1 VTDEPS
7 ADTSARQLYGTAPSE
22 FVPARDAEAR
32 RLRDAGHPL
41 VAKQVKALRRPSIA
55 AALVDAVVRQEPDL
69 VGQVVD
75 VGRRLRAAS
84 GDAGAG
90 PAEHRALDDDRR
102 AVVRRCVQAASEV
115 ADGWGSSATAA
126 SLREVE
132 QTFWAAAV
140 DAGALAAV
148 RAGCL
153 VRTLS
158 PSGFG
163 AVDTEGASAIEV
175 VVEDDPVPRQTRRHS
190 PTARRAPPR
199 DDHALLE
206 ARRALRE
213 AEHSLREAEDE
224 ADAVGHRAA
233 EAEERASR
241 LGTELAELRRRV
253 AAVEDELRDASA
265 DKRRGAAEK
274 KDAERLR
281 RAASSRIDRARR
293 ALESLDDNR

>member
-1 VTDEPS
+1 MTDEPS
-7 ADTSARQLYGTAPSE
+7 ADASARRLYGTAPSE
-22 FVPARDAEAR
+22 FVSARDAEAR
-32 RLRDAGHPL
+32 TLRDAGHPQ

-84 GDAGAG
+84 GDADAG
-90 PAEHRALDDDRR
+90 PAVHCALDDDRR
-102 AVVRRCVQAASEV
+102 SVVRRCVQAASEV
-115 ADGWGSSATAA
+115 ADGWGSSATPA

-163 AVDTEGASAIEV
+163 AVDTDGASAVEV
-175 VVEDDPVPRQTRRHS
+175 VVEDDPAPPQTRHR
-190 PTARRAPPR
+190 PATARRAPPR
-199 DDHALLE
+199 DDRALRE

-224 ADAVGHRAA
+224 AAAVDHRAA

-241 LGTELAELRRRV
+241 LAAELAELRRRA
-253 AAVEDELRDASA
+253 AAVEDELREASA
-265 DKRRGAAEK
+265 DQRRGAAES

-281 RAASSRIDRARR
+281 RAASIRADRARR
-293 ALESLDDNR
+293 ALESLDDHR